1 MARCEGCCHWFQVL
15 FSSKIVSCSEE
26 ETIGNLISRLEEE
39 QFSERRVEKVNI
51 EDKHCHEEY

>member
-1 MARCEGCCHWFQVL
+1 MN
-15 FSSKIVSCSEE
+15 CSEE